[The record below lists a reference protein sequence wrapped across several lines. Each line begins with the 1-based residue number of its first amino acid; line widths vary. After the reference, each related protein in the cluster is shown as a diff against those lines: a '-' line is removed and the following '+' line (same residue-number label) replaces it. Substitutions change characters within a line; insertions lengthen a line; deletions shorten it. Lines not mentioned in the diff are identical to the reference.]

1 MCSNSQHVIIPMR
14 VLASL
19 NMACLKVFFVGK
31 NYTVSQCCAGQFAD
45 IWTALRLYQYNA
57 GLLANL

>member
-1 MCSNSQHVIIPMR
+1 MR

-19 NMACLKVFFVGK
+19 NLACLKVFFVGK